1 MANKQIGIALIAF
14 SAMLGSTEA
23 VRVTREPL
31 LTWQPTGPKSHP
43 INYFVPQF
51 GADDDIVAS
60 KKNMADAEAKLG
72 AWDLEKKKDDDPIYT
87 VPNWGYD
94 QEIVDSL
101 SNLKNSESEFGS
113 WNIPM
118 DK

>member
-1 MANKQIGIALIAF
+1 
-14 SAMLGSTEA
+14 
-23 VRVTREPL
+23 
-31 LTWQPTGPKSHP
+31 
-43 INYFVPQF
+43 
-51 GADDDIVAS
+51 
-60 KKNMADAEAKLG
+60 MADAEAKLG